1 MFGIGQAAAPVS
13 AHRERNVGQDLPTVG
28 GYQDLSDL
36 RISVFVAFLLHFV
49 FSSQIVGGFL
59 RILRLCVL
67 L

>member
-36 RISVFVAFLLHFV
+36 RISVFVAFFFNILVFLKLLEV
-49 FSSQIVGGFL
+49 F
-59 RILRLCVL
+59 
-67 L
+67 